1 MGRVVVLWGL
11 FGGVDSGEVGHET
24 ETDDGSG
31 WGGVWLGGLGEG
43 RDGGG

>member
-31 WGGVWLGGLGEG
+31 RDDDLGCGLGVYEFLEV
-43 RDGGG
+43 